1 MTEHSFIKKELKK
14 TPTLL
19 LDDLFAKLDTERG
32 NAIFDLIKKSGQ
44 TIITNTDLA
53 GAENH
58 GINTNNPNNKS
69 IHLSRKW
76 KS

>member
-1 MTEHSFIKKELKK
+1 MQYVNLRLSDSKDHKK
-14 TPTLL
+14 
-19 LDDLFAKLDTERG
+19 
-32 NAIFDLIKKSGQ
+32 IFDLIKKSGQ

-69 IHLSRKW
+69 IHLSREW